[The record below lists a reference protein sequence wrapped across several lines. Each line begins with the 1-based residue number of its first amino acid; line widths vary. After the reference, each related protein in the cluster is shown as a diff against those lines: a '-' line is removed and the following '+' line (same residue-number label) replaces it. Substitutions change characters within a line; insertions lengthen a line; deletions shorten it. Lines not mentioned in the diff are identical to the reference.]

1 MGIFFPMKIIKLHPS
16 DEPWMTASLKNL
28 IMLRQRP
35 FHSGNINLWHHYIDK
50 VRLEIAE
57 RKRTFYAYKVQHL
70 TKSDTRSWWKLVKQ
84 ISGQSNNIAPI
95 YIEKN
100 GVTLTDVQL
109 VNALNEFYIAV
120 NADIP
125 PLDMHELPA
134 FLPAAEQVP
143 VIYSYQVCKKLQK
156 LNPYK
161 AMGPDNIPPRLLK
174 EFAYER
180 AEPIADL
187 FNLSLSSGI
196 IPATW
201 KCANIIHI
209 PKEKLP
215 KEESDLRPISLTPC
229 ISKVM
234 KEFVAEL
241 IPEDIAHKIDH
252 KQFGVTKGTSTGC
265 PKKSTPV

>member
-1 MGIFFPMKIIKLHPS
+1 MIQPAPDGQNFTIEELVSAFTSNISVAMGIFFPMKIIKLHPS

-50 VRLEIAE
+50 VR
-57 RKRTFYAYKVQHL
+57 
-70 TKSDTRSWWKLVKQ
+70 
-84 ISGQSNNIAPI
+84 
-95 YIEKN
+95 
-100 GVTLTDVQL
+100 
-109 VNALNEFYIAV
+109 AV

-143 VIYSYQVCKKLQK
+143 VIYSYQVCKKLKK

-196 IPATW
+196 VPATW

-252 KQFGVTKGTSTGC
+252 KQFASSALQKAHLPGV
-265 PKKSTPV
+265 PQKSTPV